1 MTSIAP
7 INWFGIIGIWLTI
20 AFVMIYFVVLGRTT
34 KRQWKQRKQTKLA
47 VKMIT
52 SLDLEPMELDLR

>member
-1 MTSIAP
+1 MTSYAP
-7 INWFGIIGIWLTI
+7 INWFAIIWSRI
-20 AFVMIYFVVLGRTT
+20 MIVSVIVYFAHLGRSA
-34 KRQWKQRKQTKLA
+34 KRQWKQRRQTKLA